1 MTMPEEVNRM
11 ETDSII
17 TLYFYQI
24 ATSSNEVAIG
34 VFYAKILDFHC
45 ENAKNSRF
53 WKEIVRNS
61 KYLLKKM

>member
-24 ATSSNEVAIG
+24 ATSSKWGSYWCLFIHRAG
-34 VFYAKILDFHC
+34 
-45 ENAKNSRF
+45 
-53 WKEIVRNS
+53 IV
-61 KYLLKKM
+61 KLFQ

>member
-24 ATSSNEVAIG
+24 ATS
-34 VFYAKILDFHC
+34 
-45 ENAKNSRF
+45 
-53 WKEIVRNS
+53 
-61 KYLLKKM
+61 KMR

>member
-24 ATSSNEVAIG
+24 ATSSNEVAISS
-34 VFYAKILDFHC
+34 YLYT
-45 ENAKNSRF
+45 EQESLNSF
-53 WKEIVRNS
+53 SDCRNS
-61 KYLLKKM
+61 LVSRK